1 MTGLAVSERFIIAQY
16 FLEPD
21 ISVFDRKSLKLLHK
35 LSGCSQ
41 CSVVQHLSPLTSL
54 SGHEY
59 GGQTVELEG
68 QVLYSGS
75 KDCSLRSWD
84 LVAGQELCCARD
96 HRDYVLS
103 LAVGAGLCVS
113 GGAADHQV
121 IIYDTDHT
129 GKLACRHKL
138 TGERSDSDCYYI
150 KL

>member
-35 LSGCSQ
+35 LSG
-41 CSVVQHLSPLTSL
+41 
-54 SGHEY
+54 HEY

-84 LVAGQELCCARD
+84 LVAGRELCCARD

-138 TGERSDSDCYYI
+138 TGERSNPDC
-150 KL
+150 